1 MPTFETLISSGVLAG
16 GGGGIL
22 VVIALFIRRLVSDT
36 TKNTAKSSAE
46 VDILAMWKMERDTLK
61 KLTEELQSERL
72 SLTSKLSAMEG
83 QLKAVQVQLQTL
95 IEDKKS
101 LMIEVEE
108 YNKKCYGCKN
118 RAGQLE
124 NSSLT

>member
-108 YNKKCYGCKN
+108 YNKKCYECKH
-118 RAGQLE
+118 RTGQR
-124 NSSLT
+124 

>member
-22 VVIALFIRRLVSDT
+22 VIIALFIRRLVSDT
-36 TKNTAKSSAE
+36 TKSTAKSSAE

-61 KLTEELQSERL
+61 KLTEELQAERL
-72 SLTSKLSAMEG
+72 SLISKLSAMEG
-83 QLKAVQVQLQTL
+83 QLKAVQAQLQTL
-95 IEDKKS
+95 IEDKKG

-108 YNKKCYGCKN
+108 YNKKCFECKY
-118 RAGQLE
+118 RTGQQE
-124 NSSLT
+124 ISSLT